1 MSNINKS
8 RGKTKPLG
16 YVKEMCGI
24 LKKKSTQNKPQTQ
37 NYKKINFSKKY
48 RLQFIVVL
56 CHLHLA
62 LLFEKRNVYL

>member
-37 NYKKINFSKKY
+37 NYKKIKFFKKISSPVH
-48 RLQFIVVL
+48 RR
-56 CHLHLA
+56 A
-62 LLFEKRNVYL
+62 LSLTSRIII